1 MSAKARKKLAKG
13 VKKRLAESASLLEAD
28 EVEQKVIKG
37 PNKGESYEQLI
48 DEEGAGED
56 EETK

>member
-1 MSAKARKKLAKG
+1 MKCKKI
-13 VKKRLAESASLLEAD
+13 
-28 EVEQKVIKG
+28 IKG
-37 PNKGESYEQLI
+37 NKGESYEQLI